1 MKSVA
6 STLIAAGVLCMVI
19 AVQALPIGPKTLPQ
33 IRTNGHA
40 FGVDDADIDQYSRW
54 RAPNRVLGVGHFS

>member
-1 MKSVA
+1 MMRSQSELVDFL
-6 STLIAAGVLCMVI
+6 T
-19 AVQALPIGPKTLPQ
+19 
-33 IRTNGHA
+33 GHA